1 MKPLTWAIVAGVFA
15 AVALGGSALSIIAW
29 NSPPFAAGVHP
40 RTKQPRG
47 IVIHWTDTSSA
58 ASTLRVLQQRRLAT
72 TYEVDQ
78 AGRVYQYVDP
88 ARYYTDTSGG
98 GANAETIGID
108 LTHRPGEPWAAAQVA
123 ATRQLVHALAQRFG
137 FGLALAPDNVR
148 QDWSAWRAGGYS
160 LLRHRNLRPTECP
173 GDFPMEAL
181 T

>member
-1 MKPLTWAIVAGVFA
+1 MKPVEVAIAIGVFA
-15 AVALGGSALSIIAW
+15 AVALGGTALSIIAW
-29 NSPPFAAGVHP
+29 NHPPFQSGVHT

-47 IVIHWTDTSSA
+47 VVIHWTDTVSA
-58 ASTLRVLQQRRLAT
+58 AATLRVLQQRNLAT

-78 AGRVYQYVDP
+78 EGRVYQYVDP

-108 LTHRPGEPWAAAQVA
+108 LTHRPGEPWSDAQVM
-123 ATRQLVHALAQRFG
+123 ATRSLVRELAVRFG
-137 FGLALAPDNVR
+137 FGIVLAPDNVR
-148 QDWSAWRAGGYS
+148 QDWSAWRASGVT
-160 LLRHRNLRPTECP
+160 LLRHRNLRPTSCP